1 MLLQLVLFLL
11 MVLASALPAQAQLS
25 QRDSAVHALNRLA
38 YGAGRG
44 QVDQLTRT
52 GVMAWIESQLAVGR
66 PGDPALR
73 EYESQFE
80 VLHTSREDL
89 VKRFAELQRSQ
100 LRSRR
105 DSSLPRDRT
114 AVMAA
119 RREFRDAGV
128 DLQQATLV
136 RAARSRNQLAEVM
149 ADFWFNHFNVYLA
162 KGLVRVLAPSYLEET
177 IRPHALGKF
186 EDLLLAVAKS
196 PAMLFYLD
204 NVQSVA
210 PGSINPQLARLER
223 ARGRQGRRLDPARR
237 ERIDSIMELAEQRRP
252 TGLNENYAREL
263 LELHTL
269 GVDGG
274 YTQKDVTEVA
284 RILTGWGIAL
294 PRDGAG
300 FQFHDWAHDRGDK
313 VVLGV
318 TFRADGQDEGVRLIR
333 MLASHPATIHH
344 VSAKLCARLVSDQ
357 MPDGCTDAAVA
368 AWKRS
373 QGDIREVL
381 RAIVRSPDFWAPS
394 AVGAKVKT
402 PLEFLISAVRAV
414 GGDPDSTAR
423 LAQQL
428 VRLGQPLFLQSV
440 PTGYP
445 ETQEEWVN
453 SGALLTRMNLAVALA
468 AGRLDGVV
476 VNLDP
481 VIPLSADHSAVV
493 EQVNRAILGGRMSP
507 RTREVIE
514 REISELTDPVMA
526 RALAVGLALGGPEFQ
541 RQ

>member
-1 MLLQLVLFLL
+1 MPLQLVRFLL
-11 MVLASALPAQAQLS
+11 LFLASALPAEAQLS

-38 YGAGRG
+38 FGAGPG
-44 QVDQLTRT
+44 QVEQLTRT
-52 GVMAWIESQLAVGR
+52 GVMTWIEGQLDVR
-66 PGDPALR
+66 QPGDPALR
-73 EYESQFE
+73 QHESLFE

-105 DSSLPRDRT
+105 DSSMPRDRT
-114 AVMAA
+114 AAMAA
-119 RREFRDAGV
+119 RREFRDAGL
-128 DLQQATLV
+128 DLQQAALV
-136 RAARSRNQLAEVM
+136 RATLSRNQLVEVM
-149 ADFWFNHFNVYLA
+149 SDFWFNHFNVYLT
-162 KGLVRVLAPSYLEET
+162 KGLVRVLTPSYLEET
-177 IRPHALGKF
+177 IRPRALGKF
-186 EDLLLAVAKS
+186 EDLLLAVARS

-210 PGSINPQLARLER
+210 PGSVPPQLARLER
-223 ARGRQGRRLDPARR
+223 ARGRMGRRLDPPRR
-237 ERIDSIMELAEQRRP
+237 ERLDSVMELVEQRRP

-300 FQFHDWAHDRGDK
+300 FRFHDWAHDRGDK

-318 TFRADGQDEGVRLIR
+318 PFHAGQDEGVRLIR
-333 MLASHPATIHH
+333 MLASHPATMHH

-373 QGDIREVL
+373 HGDIREVL
-381 RAIVRSPDFWAPS
+381 RAIVRSPDFWATTS
-394 AVGAKVKT
+394 VATKVKT
-402 PLEFLISAVRAV
+402 PLEFLVSAVRAV

-423 LAQQL
+423 LAQHL

-468 AGRLDGVV
+468 AGRLDGVAV
-476 VNLDP
+476 HLDRI
-481 VIPLSADHSAVV
+481 IPAFVDHAEVV
-493 EQVNRAILGGRMSP
+493 EQVNRAILGGRMSQ
-507 RTREVIE
+507 RTREVITQ
-514 REISELTDPVMA
+514 EISELTDPKLA